1 MRRRWGWAAAAAA
14 LLLLLAGLALGLRR
28 EIPRPAETSSA
39 ALGLMLL
46 EKERGLY
53 VLAVTQGTAADRADV
68 HPGDMVIASGD
79 SQAAGLDWLD
89 ALLTSGQ
96 ETIPLTVQRNGKEVH
111 LLLPIR

>member
-1 MRRRWGWAAAAAA
+1 MRRRWGWAAAAALA
-14 LLLLLAGLALGLRR
+14 LLLACLALGLHQDK
-28 EIPRPAETSSA
+28 PRITGTSSA

-68 HPGDMVIASGD
+68 HPGDVVIASGD
-79 SQAAGLDWLD
+79 SQAAGLAWLD

-96 ETIPLTVQRNGKEVH
+96 ETIPLTVQRDGKEVH
-111 LLLPIR
+111 LLLPLR

>member
-1 MRRRWGWAAAAAA
+1 MRRRWGWAAAAV
-14 LLLLLAGLALGLRR
+14 LLLLLAGLSLGLRR
-28 EIPRPAETSSA
+28 DTPRPAETSSA

-46 EKERGLY
+46 EKEQGLY

-79 SQAAGLDWLD
+79 SQATGLAWLD
-89 ALLTSGQ
+89 ALLSSGQ
-96 ETIPLTVQRNGKEVH
+96 EAIPLTVQRNGKELH